1 MKRRQFAIAA
11 ALSCCTAFVAPAHA
25 QSDKVLKILLGFPAG
40 TSLDNVMRVVAD
52 KLKDELKRPVI
63 IENKPGAGG
72 RLAVDM
78 LKNSAPDGNTVMAA
92 PMIIQVLA
100 PMVFS
105 KLNYDPQADLA
116 PVVRVVDFN
125 FALAVPA
132 ASPAKTLKDYVNLL
146 KSQPNQTSFGS
157 PAAGSLG
164 HFFGVMI
171 GTSVG
176 VDMVHVAYNG
186 GAAMQ
191 AAVIGEH
198 VPAGIDVASE
208 WVQNAKAGKVT
219 VIGVAGAQRS
229 KLYPDV
235 PTFREQ
241 GYPDIQGVGWFAM
254 YAPGKTPSS
263 QIDPINRA
271 VNKVL
276 GMPEVRDRLT
286 MMGFDVA
293 GGSPADLA
301 QTTAEDIKRWGPV
314 VKKSGFR
321 AD

>member
-11 ALSCCTAFVAPAHA
+11 ALSTMALITPAHA
-25 QSDKVLKILLGFPAG
+25 QSDRVLKILLGFPAG
-40 TSLDNVMRVVAD
+40 TSLDNVMRIVAD

-72 RLAVDM
+72 RLAVEL
-78 LKNSAPDGNTVMAA
+78 LKNSPPDGNTVMVA

-105 KLNYDPQADLA
+105 KLNYDPQTDLA
-116 PVVRVVDFN
+116 PVARVVDFN

-132 ASPAKTLKDYVNLL
+132 ASPVKTVKDYVNLL
-146 KSQPNQTSFGS
+146 KSQPNQTGFGS

-176 VDMVHVAYNG
+176 VDMTHVAYNG
-186 GAAMQ
+186 GAALQ
-191 AAVIGEH
+191 AAVIGGH

-208 WVQNAKAGKVT
+208 WAQNAKAGKVN

-229 KLYPDV
+229 KLYPEV

-241 GYPDIQGVGWFAM
+241 GYPDIVGLGWFAM
-254 YAPGKTPSS
+254 YAPGKTPAA

-276 GMPEVRDRLT
+276 GLPDVRERLT

-301 QTTAEDIKRWGPV
+301 QTVAEDIKRWDPV